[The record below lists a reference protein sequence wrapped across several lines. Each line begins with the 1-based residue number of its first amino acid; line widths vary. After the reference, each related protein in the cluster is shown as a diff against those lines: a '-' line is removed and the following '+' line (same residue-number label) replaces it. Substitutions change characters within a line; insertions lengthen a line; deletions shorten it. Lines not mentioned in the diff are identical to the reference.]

1 MEGTPW
7 RLFYFITN
15 LFSTFSQNLLQL
27 ERVFGIISNDYKQK
41 EVFDMAEKLSMQPY
55 KGTRDFYPQEM
66 RLRNWFFGVIRQ
78 ELENAAFDEYNG
90 PMLESLEIYA
100 AKSGEEIANK
110 QTYNFMDRGDRHL
123 AIRPEMT
130 PTVARMVAAKMGELS
145 LPLKWF
151 SIGNMYR
158 YEATQRGRLREF
170 WQLNVDIFGCN
181 TFEADL
187 EVITS
192 AIRILRAYG
201 ADETMFTVRINN
213 RRFFN
218 DVVAVITGKNAE
230 ESRLVSKV
238 IDRKNKV
245 TRENYEKDLT
255 ALGLTDEQIAKI
267 DALYTMSVE
276 DATALCPDSVGAQE
290 LLSLFEA
297 LRKMNMDKYCLF
309 DFGIIRGL
317 DYYTGTVFEVFDNA
331 PENNRAMFG
340 GGRYDN
346 LVDLFVKNAR
356 ISGVG
361 YGMGD
366 VTLENFLVT
375 HKLIPA
381 AFGSG
386 VKVLVTR
393 FDDVPY
399 EAYTSLAENLRD
411 AGIVSSV
418 YLGQKKFGKQLEYAV
433 KGEYSHAIIMGG
445 DEYAR
450 GVVRLKNLN
459 TREEKEVALS
469 DLQAELNA

>member
-1 MEGTPW
+1 M
-7 RLFYFITN
+7 
-15 LFSTFSQNLLQL
+15 S
-27 ERVFGIISNDYKQK
+27 
-41 EVFDMAEKLSMQPY
+41 EKLSTQPY

-66 RLRNWFFGVIRQ
+66 RLRNWFFGKIR
-78 ELENAAFDEYNG
+78 EVLETSAFEEYNG
-90 PMLESLEIYA
+90 PMLESLDLYA

-110 QTYNFMDRGDRHL
+110 QTYNFVDRGERRL

-130 PTVARMVAAKMGELS
+130 PTVARMVAAKMNDLTF
-145 LPLKWF
+145 PLKWF
-151 SIGNMYR
+151 SIPNMYR

-170 WQLNVDIFGCN
+170 WQLNVDLFGCD
-181 TFEADL
+181 TYEADL
-187 EVITS
+187 EIITS
-192 AIRILRAYG
+192 AINILRAYG

-218 DVVAVITGKNAE
+218 DVIRAIAGTDE
-230 ESRLVSKV
+230 EGSRMVSKV
-238 IDRKNKV
+238 IDRKNKIPRDV
-245 TRENYEKDLT
+245 YEKELT
-255 ALGLTDEQIAKI
+255 ELGLDSDKIAKI
-267 DALYTMSVE
+267 DALYSMNVE
-276 DATALCPDSVGAQE
+276 EATALCPDSVGSGE
-290 LLSLFEA
+290 LRDLFGM
-297 LRKMNMDKYCLF
+297 LRKTGLEKYCVF

-346 LVDLFVKNAR
+346 LVGLFVKNAK

-375 HKLIPA
+375 HNLVPA

-386 VKVLVTR
+386 VKVLLTR

-399 EAYTSLAENLRD
+399 EAYTKLADTLHEN
-411 AGIVSSV
+411 GIVASL
-418 YLGQKKFGKQLEYAV
+418 YIGAKKYGKQLEYAV
-433 KGEYSHAIIMGG
+433 KADYTHVITMGG

-450 GVVRLKNLN
+450 NVIRLKNLT
-459 TREEKEVALS
+459 TREETELS
-469 DLQAELNA
+469 LAQAIEILK